1 MEYTSRWHS
10 TSSPVDTKECHRR
23 PKLGGQSTTTRSLLW
38 RSTRRTLIYNRHNCI
53 QYAATVSAIQ
63 LSLSHY
69 LKAGIA
75 PASVWDTA
83 TGENI
88 LNSLTW
94 LPDDTMLA
102 FVADPTGTGLTN
114 LSVYSQNSGTIQ
126 TVQLPMQGSV
136 SHPAGSRWHT
146 NSL

>member
-1 MEYTSRWHS
+1 MEYTGRWHS
-10 TSSPVDTKECHRR
+10 TSSPVDTEEYYRR
-23 PKLGGQSTTTRSLLW
+23 PKLGGQSTATGRHPGDLLAYIDLQQAQLHTIRSDGQRDTIIPQPL
-38 RSTRRTLIYNRHNCI
+38 
-53 QYAATVSAIQ
+53 
-63 LSLSHY
+63 
-69 LKAGIA
+69 LKAGIT

-94 LPDDTMLA
+94 SPDDTMLA

-126 TVQLPMQGSV
+126 TVQLPMQAAFLIPSGR
-136 SHPAGSRWHT
+136 PMAYG
-146 NSL
+146 